1 MKSWEREP
9 RTHVELIGRFIQLAG
24 VPEAEARILEAELR
38 RYMEVRLERGRWMP
52 GEITRL
58 HTEWYRELYR
68 TLGVDDPYRELKRR
82 SDEFARRLVTRL
94 DLPSLRDRLL
104 AAIVAN
110 RLDFGVA
117 ASDPSRLPVDEGDFA
132 DVGRAELWADDLP
145 RLERRLRAAR
155 RLLYLVDNHG
165 ELHCDRLV
173 LEEIATRHPRIE
185 LHVAC
190 KASPMINDV
199 TADEARALGLGQCAH
214 VLSTG
219 TNAFGVPL
227 DEVSDEFL
235 EAWERADVVVAKGQA
250 HLEFFVEHDTPKV
263 FHAAFTK
270 FAIHDPVIGTIP
282 AAVPL
287 ILWSGRYGRG
297 KPPYPGPPRSGAR

>member
-38 RYMEVRLERGRWMP
+38 RYMEVRLARGRWMP

-82 SDEFARRLVTRL
+82 SDELARRLMTRL
-94 DLPSLRDRLL
+94 ELRSLQDRLR

-117 ASDPSRLPVDEGDFA
+117 ASDPERLPLDESDFA
-132 DVGRAELWADDLP
+132 DLDRMELWADDTPLLEQ
-145 RLERRLRAAR
+145 RLQAAGR
-155 RLLYLVDNHG
+155 MLYLVDNHG
-165 ELHCDRLV
+165 ELRFDRLV
-173 LEEIATRHPRIE
+173 LEEIATRHPRLE

-190 KASPMINDV
+190 KGAPMINDV
-199 TADEARALGLGQCAH
+199 TADEARALGLEECARVH
-214 VLSTG
+214 STG
-219 TNAFGVPL
+219 TNAFGAPI
-227 DEVSDEFL
+227 DEVSAEFL
-235 EAWERADVVVAKGQA
+235 ELWERADIVIAKGQA
-250 HLEFFVEHDTPKV
+250 HLEFFVEYDTPKV

-270 FAIHDPVIGTIP
+270 FAIVDAVLGTIP
-282 AAVPL
+282 VGVPL
-287 ILWSGRYGRG
+287 LLWSGRYAGG
-297 KPPYPGPPRSGAR
+297 KPPYPGRRGSGTR